1 MNLMTLNDLTTNLL
15 VILPITVLFGWCCLL
30 LLVDLWIPACRKWL
44 TGALAAMGLALALGI
59 ALSQAGTDN
68 VGFNGMVEVDNFAVF
83 LEVLFLSS
91 GLFAIALSHDYLR
104 RMEIERGEY
113 YVLLLFSIAGM
124 MLMSIAADLII
135 VFLSLELL
143 SLPLYIL
150 AGFARPK
157 LDSEEAAL
165 KYFLLGVFSGGILLY
180 GVALIFG
187 ASQTTSLYG
196 VLAAAQAGSA
206 NLILLTL
213 GAALL
218 LIGLGFK
225 VAAVPFHM
233 WTPDVYHG
241 APSAVTAFMAAGA
254 KAAGFAALLRIL
266 VIALPDI
273 SADLTPI
280 LWGLAALTVIV
291 GNFLAIAQVNIKRML
306 AYSSIAH
313 AGYLLMALAAYGQTL
328 TAANDAVSA
337 VLFYLA
343 AFTLSSFGAWAVV
356 IALEKTDL
364 SLDSVNR
371 KGLLLEDYAGLG
383 RKRPMLAAAM
393 SVFML
398 SFTGVPPT
406 LGFTGKF
413 FLFRALLEVNAP
425 AFVVLALIGV
435 LTSLISAYYY
445 LRVVVIMYM
454 RPGEPEVRS
463 DVWLNLT
470 AGVTA
475 AATVLFS
482 LFAAPLFR
490 WAAEAILH

>member
-1 MNLMTLNDLTTNLL
+1 MTLSDLTSNLIT
-15 VILPITVLFGWCCLL
+15 ILPITVLLAWGCLL
-30 LLVDLWIPACRKWL
+30 LLADLWIPPGRKWL
-44 TGALAAMGLALALGI
+44 TGALAAVGLSLTLGVS
-59 ALSQAGTDN
+59 LSQAGSTA

-83 LEVLFLSS
+83 LDVLFLGS
-91 GLFAIALSHDYLR
+91 GLLAIALAHDYLK
-104 RMEIERGEY
+104 RMEIEHGEY

-124 MLMSIAADLII
+124 MLMSVAADLIV

-150 AGFARPK
+150 SGFARPK

-165 KYFLLGVFSGGILLY
+165 KYFLLGAFSGGIVLY
-180 GVALIFG
+180 GVAMTFG
-187 ASQTTSLYG
+187 ATQTTSLRG
-196 VLAAAQAGSA
+196 VLAAAQAGTA
-206 NLILLTL
+206 NSILLTV

-254 KAAGFAALLRIL
+254 KAAGFAALLRVL
-266 VIALPDI
+266 VLALPES

-280 LWGLAALTVIV
+280 LWGLAALTMIV
-291 GNFLAIAQVNIKRML
+291 GNLLAIAQVNIKRLL

-313 AGYLLMALAAYGQTL
+313 AGYILMALAAYGQSQSGDDA
-328 TAANDAVSA
+328 TAS

-343 AFTLSSFGAWAVV
+343 AFTITSFGAWAVV

-364 SLDSVNR
+364 SVDSVNR

-383 RKRPMLAAAM
+383 RVRPWLAAAM
-393 SVFML
+393 TVFML

-406 LGFTGKF
+406 LGFTAKF
-413 FLFRALLEVNAP
+413 FLFRTMLEVNTLP
-425 AFVVLALIGV
+425 FVILAVIGV
-435 LTSLISAYYY
+435 LTSLLSAYYY

-454 RPGEPEVRS
+454 HAGEPQVRS
-463 DVWLNLT
+463 DAWLNLT
-470 AGVTA
+470 AIVTA
-475 AATVLFS
+475 AATILLSLFS
-482 LFAAPLFR
+482 APLFR
-490 WAAEAILH
+490 WAAEAIFH

>member
-1 MNLMTLNDLTTNLL
+1 MTLRDLTSNLIT
-15 VILPITVLFGWCCLL
+15 ILPITVLLGWGCLL
-30 LLVDLWIPACRKWL
+30 VLVDLWIPPGRIWL
-44 TGALAAMGLALALGI
+44 TGAMAAVGLALTLGI
-59 ALSQAGTDN
+59 ALAQAGNYTAS
-68 VGFNGMVEVDNFAVF
+68 FNGMVEVDGFTVF
-83 LEVLFLSS
+83 LNVIFLGS
-91 GLFAIALSHDYLR
+91 GLLGIALAQDYLR

-124 MLMSIAADLII
+124 MLMAVAADLIV

-143 SLPLYIL
+143 SIPLYVL
-150 AGFARPK
+150 SGFARPK

-165 KYFLLGVFSGGILLY
+165 KYFLLGAFSGGIVLY

-187 ASQTTSLYG
+187 ATQTTSLRG
-196 VLAAAQAGSA
+196 ILVAAQTGSA
-206 NLILLTL
+206 NLTLLTA

-225 VAAVPFHM
+225 IAAVPFHM

-241 APSAVTAFMAAGA
+241 APSVVTAFMAAGA

-266 VIALPDI
+266 VTALPTL
-273 SADLTPI
+273 SYDLTPI
-280 LWGLAALTVIV
+280 LWGLSALTVIV
-291 GNFLAIAQVNIKRML
+291 GNLLAIAQANIKRLL

-313 AGYLLMALAAYGQTL
+313 AGYLLMALVAYMQTQSE
-328 TAANDAVSA
+328 DAVA
-337 VLFYLA
+337 AALFYLA
-343 AFTLSSFGAWAVV
+343 AFTIANFGAWAVV

-371 KGLLLEDYAGLG
+371 KGLLLENYAGLG
-383 RKRPMLAAAM
+383 RKHPWLAAAM
-393 SVFML
+393 AVFML

-413 FLFRALLEVNAP
+413 FLFRTLIEINTP
-425 AFVVLALIGV
+425 PFVILAVIGV

-454 RPGEPEVRS
+454 REGEPEVRS
-463 DVWLNLT
+463 DAWLNLT
-470 AGVTA
+470 AASTA
-475 AATVLFS
+475 LATILFS
-482 LFAAPLFR
+482 LFSTPLFR
-490 WAAEAILH
+490 WAAQAVLR